1 MTRGAHEEFVE
12 FETVEGPSDRKF
24 GLTVGGLLLAFAAV
38 RWLLGHGG
46 WVCIVA
52 ASIGAMLVLLGAT
65 MPHVLSLLNR
75 WWMALGTALAMIV
88 SPIVM
93 LLMFLLVFTP
103 IAIGMRLAGRDALGL
118 RRKPAGQSY
127 WHERPTTD
135 RADETIRFQF

>member
-12 FETVEGPSDRKF
+12 FDTVEGPSDRKF

-52 ASIGAMLVLLGAT
+52 ASIGTVLVLLCAT
-65 MPHVLSLLNR
+65 MPRVLRPLNR
-75 WWMALGTALAMIV
+75 GWMALGTAMAMIM

-127 WHERPTTD
+127 WHTRTLTE